1 MNYVIV
7 CKAMP
12 WNVKLRACNPGKSP
26 KHQDGNVAYVLRL
39 TCLWPCMIEGLLC
52 VIFLL
57 DAMWAHGPPVCGG
70 ARCYS
75 LS

>member
-26 KHQDGNVAYVLRL
+26 KHQDGNVAYVLMTYL
-39 TCLWPCMIEGLLC
+39 
-52 VIFLL
+52 FK
-57 DAMWAHGPPVCGG
+57 AMHD
-70 ARCYS
+70 
-75 LS
+75 